1 MKINFFATLRQI
13 VGQKSVEF
21 MLEEGTTV
29 RQMVEIVVTRY
40 PPMRVE
46 LLDETGNLWRHV
58 HVFVNGRD
66 APYLPDGLQTVIQ
79 ANDVVN
85 IFPAVGGG

>member
-13 VGQKSVEF
+13 VGQKTIEIT
-21 MLEEGTTV
+21 LPEETTV
-29 RQMVEIVVTRY
+29 RQMVDIVVTRF
-40 PPMRVE
+40 PSMRPE
-46 LLDETGNLWRHV
+46 LLDEEGNLWRHV

-66 APYLPDGLQTVIQ
+66 APYLENGMDTVVKPG
-79 ANDVVN
+79 DVVN